1 MQDGIPLPRRYGAI
15 AAIALGVSLSVLD
28 GTIAN
33 VALPTI
39 AGDLRISPASSIWVV
54 NAYQL
59 AIVVSLLALSS
70 LGDLI
75 GYRKIYLGGLIVFTL
90 ASLGCVLSRSLA
102 ELTVARTVQ
111 GFGAAAVS
119 SVNTA
124 LIRVIYPRRYL
135 GRGMG
140 INALVVAVSAAAG
153 PTVAAGVL
161 SVAPW
166 PWLFA
171 VNLPLGARS
180 ADPAGDSSVGKC
192 FPVVNGMGM
201 VAIRMRGVRCRLS
214 ADGQI
219 IRRILLC
226 RL

>member
-135 GRGMG
+135 GWGMG

-153 PTVAAGVL
+153 PTVAMAFRRQSAARPAGHLAGPAL
-161 SVAPW
+161 SSAQSGR
-166 PWLFA
+166 
-171 VNLPLGARS
+171 GART
-180 ADPAGDSSVGKC
+180 
-192 FPVVNGMGM
+192 
-201 VAIRMRGVRCRLS
+201 
-214 ADGQI
+214 
-219 IRRILLC
+219 
-226 RL
+226 

>member
-1 MQDGIPLPRRYGAI
+1 MPILRCRTAFRFPGGTGPSLPLRWAYRCRCWT
-15 AAIALGVSLSVLD
+15 

-33 VALPTI
+33 VALAYDRGRLADFTGFFDLGRQCLP
-39 AGDLRISPASSIWVV
+39 AGDRRLFAGAFVFGRFDR
-54 NAYQL
+54 
-59 AIVVSLLALSS
+59 LSE
-70 LGDLI
+70 DLS
-75 GYRKIYLGGLIVFTL
+75 RGLIVFTL

-153 PTVAAGVL
+153 P
-161 SVAPW
+161 PW
-166 PWLFA
+166 PPACCRSLRGHGFSPSICRSACWPPCWAAAFFRA
-171 VNLPLGARS
+171 IRRGART
-180 ADPAGDSSVGKC
+180 
-192 FPVVNGMGM
+192 
-201 VAIRMRGVRCRLS
+201 
-214 ADGQI
+214 
-219 IRRILLC
+219 
-226 RL
+226 

>member
-140 INALVVAVSAAAG
+140 INALVVAVSAAVRAHRGRRRAVGRSVAMAFRRQSAARPAGHLAG
-153 PTVAAGVL
+153 PAL
-161 SVAPW
+161 SSAQSGR
-166 PWLFA
+166 
-171 VNLPLGARS
+171 GART
-180 ADPAGDSSVGKC
+180 
-192 FPVVNGMGM
+192 
-201 VAIRMRGVRCRLS
+201 
-214 ADGQI
+214 
-219 IRRILLC
+219 
-226 RL
+226 